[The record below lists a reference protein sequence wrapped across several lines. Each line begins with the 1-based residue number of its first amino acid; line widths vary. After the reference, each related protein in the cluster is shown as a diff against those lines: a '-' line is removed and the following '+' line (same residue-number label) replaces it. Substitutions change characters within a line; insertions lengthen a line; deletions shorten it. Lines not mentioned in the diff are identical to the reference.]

1 MLTSSSSSPYISDP
15 TDPNSGPSGYDDNQL
30 IALIRFHSID
40 IIIGG
45 ISSFLCALTFLIF
58 ISSKQ
63 FFLHN
68 KLLALLALA
77 DLFTSIGVLDLGL
90 MRKGLFTTVMETS
103 RVPIETSWTCAGKP
117 FVYLRL
123 LGALIPPGI
132 VFWISIERFVAVY
145 ASDFY
150 RKHIIKHQNIPSL
163 AILIYTIIAV
173 TTAYT
178 IAWLNRNKGAV
189 EAYCGRKVAFT
200 KSYTTYVYLADVLGF
215 VIALLVNCITLCR
228 LGHLYSQR
236 ENRFEVKKQVRR
248 IHYLLLIS
256 IMSTLTVAIPNG
268 ISLVSAWF
276 GRLNIALSDPA
287 NWMIAA
293 KCSVNLFI
301 YLVLKADFRQR
312 VYEILGCLSVDDW
325 QDKGRVLG
333 DTARSGGGGRN
344 NGVNNAGF
352 TDEDQLPKQ
361 NNNNM
366 PLNNLGK
373 SITNADNLVSD
384 SLINPKEKQKS
395 ENVRKAWTTNSK
407 FHFDSLDHI

>member
-15 TDPNSGPSGYDDNQL
+15 SDPNSGPSGYDDNQL

-45 ISSFLCALTFLIF
+45 ISSFLCALTLLIF

-145 ASDFY
+145 A
-150 RKHIIKHQNIPSL
+150 QNIPSL

-276 GRLNIALSDPA
+276 GR
-287 NWMIAA
+287 
-293 KCSVNLFI
+293 
-301 YLVLKADFRQR
+301 DFRQR

-395 ENVRKAWTTNSK
+395 EHVRKAWTTNSK

>member
-1 MLTSSSSSPYISDP
+1 MFSDSWKKKVRLKLFGTKLNDTLILT
-15 TDPNSGPSGYDDNQL
+15 NSLSQ
-30 IALIRFHSID
+30 
-40 IIIGG
+40 
-45 ISSFLCALTFLIF
+45 
-58 ISSKQ
+58 
-63 FFLHN
+63 

-103 RVPIETSWTCAGKP
+103 RVPIE
-117 FVYLRL
+117 
-123 LGALIPPGI
+123 
-132 VFWISIERFVAVY
+132 
-145 ASDFY
+145 
-150 RKHIIKHQNIPSL
+150 
-163 AILIYTIIAV
+163 
-173 TTAYT
+173 
-178 IAWLNRNKGAV
+178 
-189 EAYCGRKVAFT
+189 VAFT

-256 IMSTLTVAIPNG
+256 IISTLTVAIPNG

-276 GRLNIALSDPA
+276 GR
-287 NWMIAA
+287 
-293 KCSVNLFI
+293 
-301 YLVLKADFRQR
+301 DFRQR
-312 VYEILGCLSVDDW
+312 VYEILGCLSIDDW

-333 DTARSGGGGRN
+333 DTAR
-344 NGVNNAGF
+344 NGN
-352 TDEDQLPKQ
+352 DEDQLPKQ
-361 NNNNM
+361 TNKNNNNNM

-384 SLINPKEKQKS
+384 SVINPKEKQKS
-395 ENVRKAWTTNSK
+395 ENARKAWTTNSK